1 MSSPSEVDLDR
12 IVRRLD
18 ALLLIVGGA
27 TLTLI
32 VDVFGTNLAFL
43 LVATLVLLLFALRG
57 GRSEG

>member
-18 ALLLIVGGA
+18 ALLVIVGGA

-43 LVATLVLLLFALRG
+43 LVATLVLLLFGLRG